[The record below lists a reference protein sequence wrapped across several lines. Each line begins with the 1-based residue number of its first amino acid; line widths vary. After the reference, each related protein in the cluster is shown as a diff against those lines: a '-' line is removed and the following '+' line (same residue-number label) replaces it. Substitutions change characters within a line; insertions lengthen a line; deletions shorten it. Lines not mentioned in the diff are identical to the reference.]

1 MSHKSTYSSQSLVH
15 LCNDS
20 PASSTRIVSYNGRQY
35 APITVLDVDIVGS
48 SKCHNNGNETNPIKD
63 STFSMVVSMDTV
75 RLFFL
80 LVALNNLEILAADIQ
95 NAYLNAPVRENLNAY
110 LNAPVREKL

>member
-1 MSHKSTYSSQSLVH
+1 
-15 LCNDS
+15 
-20 PASSTRIVSYNGRQY
+20 
-35 APITVLDVDIVGS
+35 
-48 SKCHNNGNETNPIKD
+48 
-63 STFSMVVSMDTV
+63 MVVSMDTV